1 MTEAALSR
9 SRSPRDFMDA
19 PRSAPTGDI
28 GPVLIVSDALP
39 DRNGVGA
46 YYRDLLDQLRQHD
59 CDATLVCPNPEKRA
73 ILQFPLPGDSTQRVW
88 IPSPWRFRRI
98 MKKVRPRTV
107 IAATP
112 GPFGLLGA
120 WWAKR
125 RGATVIVGF
134 HTHFSGVTDLYNN
147 RFLRA
152 FSRFYFNIADK
163 ILFRYADLVLAN
175 SDAMVELAR
184 SLGAKRVDVMG
195 TLLPVDAL
203 GEPRSPIRPQLE
215 RVLFA
220 GRLAVEKRVQLI
232 ADAAAELPEIRFVV
246 AGDGP
251 LKSAIA
257 ERAKALSNLEYI
269 GWIARRELLEQMDL
283 ADVLVLPSYVESFG
297 TVALEAMARQR
308 LALVSNSCGIVDW
321 PVLADSLYQIAEGQ
335 SVADALR
342 EIAALP
348 AEARIGKAKA
358 ARDAALRL
366 NHSSLL
372 HWLNVLKTEQAGIA
386 SVSA

>member
-98 MKKVRPRTV
+98 MKRVRPRTV

-348 AEARIGKAKA
+348 AEARIEKAKA